1 MGDAEK
7 LRDYAKQQLK
17 KLGLHGTGHNRINTS
32 GCLGRCEE
40 GPLLVIYPEGVW
52 YSYKTY
58 NDIDEIIEKHLQNGQ
73 IVSRLLLPSAS
84 FSSESTKTR

>member
-7 LRDYAKQQLK
+7 LRDYAKQKLK
-17 KLGLHGTGHNRINTS
+17 KLGLNGAGQHRINTS

-58 NDIDEIIEKHLQNGQ
+58 NDIDEIIEKHLLNGE
-73 IVSRLLLPSAS
+73 IVSRLQLPSAS